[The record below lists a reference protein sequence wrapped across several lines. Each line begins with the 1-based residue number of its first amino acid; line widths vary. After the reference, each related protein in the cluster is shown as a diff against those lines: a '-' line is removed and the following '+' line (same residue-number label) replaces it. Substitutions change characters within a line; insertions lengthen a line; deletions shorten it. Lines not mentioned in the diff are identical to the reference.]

1 MPLANANVLTV
12 TIANGA
18 SLSDA
23 AHIGAATLVGIQL
36 PTITTGTLSFQGS
49 ADGATYVECMD
60 ASASAVAYASSS
72 GAIYIKAPADLV
84 GVPYL
89 KVRTG
94 TSGAAVAQG
103 AARTI
108 TLIVK

>member
-1 MPLANANVLTV
+1 MPLAGANVLTV

-23 AHIGAATLVGIQL
+23 AAIGAGTLIGIQL
-36 PTITTGTLSFQGS
+36 PTLTSAALTFQGS
-49 ADGATYVECMD
+49 FDGTTFAEVVD
-60 ASASAVAYASSS
+60 ASNSAVSFTATT

-89 KVRTG
+89 KVRSG
-94 TSGAAVAQG
+94 TSGSPVNQG

-108 TLIVK
+108 RLIVK

>member
-12 TIANGA
+12 TIANGQ

-23 AHIGAATLVGIQL
+23 AHIGAGTLVGIQL
-36 PTITTGTLSFQGS
+36 PTFTNASLSFQGS
-49 ADGATYVECMD
+49 FDGTTYVEVVD
-60 ASASAVAYASSS
+60 ASANAVAYAAST
-72 GAIYIKAPADLV
+72 GAVYIKAPADLA
-84 GVPYL
+84 GVPYI
-89 KVRTG
+89 KVRSG

-108 TLIVK
+108 QLIVK

>member
-1 MPLANANVLTV
+1 MPLASANVLTV

-36 PTITTGTLSFQGS
+36 PTFTNASLSFQGS
-49 ADGATYVECMD
+49 ADGVTYVEVVD
-60 ASASAVAYASSS
+60 ASANAVAYAAST
-72 GAIYIKAPADLV
+72 GAVYLKAPADLA

-89 KVRTG
+89 KVRSG
-94 TSGAAVAQG
+94 TSGAPVNQG

-108 TLIVK
+108 SLITK

>member
-1 MPLANANVLTV
+1 MPLTSANVLSV
-12 TIANGA
+12 TIANGQ

-23 AHIGAATLVGIQL
+23 AHIGVGTLVGIQL
-36 PTITTGTLSFQGS
+36 PTITSASLSFQGS
-49 ADGATYVECMD
+49 FDGTTFVEVVD
-60 ASASAVAYASSS
+60 ASANAVAYTAST
-72 GAIYIKAPADLV
+72 GAVYIKAPADLL

-89 KVRTG
+89 KVRSG

-108 TLIVK
+108 QLIVK

>member
-1 MPLANANVLTV
+1 MPLANANVLTA

-23 AHIGAATLVGIQL
+23 IHVGAGTLVGIQL
-36 PTITTGTLSFQGS
+36 PTITSAALTFQGS
-49 ADGATYVECMD
+49 HDGTTFAEVVD
-60 ASASAVAYASSS
+60 ASGNAVTYQAST

-84 GVPYL
+84 GVPYV
-89 KVRTG
+89 KVRSG

-103 AARTI
+103 AARSI
-108 TLIVK
+108 SLIVK

>member
-1 MPLANANVLTV
+1 MPIAGASAVTV

-23 AHIGAATLVGIQL
+23 AVIGAGTVVGIVL
-36 PTITTGTLSFQGS
+36 PTMTSASLSFQGS
-49 ADGATYVECMD
+49 ADNSTFVEVLD
-60 ASASAVAYASSS
+60 AASAAVAVGAST
-72 GAIYIKAPADLV
+72 GARYIQAPADLH

-89 KVRTG
+89 KVRSG
-94 TSGAAVAQG
+94 TSGAPTAQG